1 MSFLNFLLLRHHK
14 LQGHVYVA
22 CEQIKYNGK
31 TCLFAGHWFSDK
43 TFSADGNKF
52 AADFEVFVL
61 LTLEKITK
69 FRVVVLGPRPIT
81 VA

>member
-22 CEQIKYNGK
+22 CEQIKRNGK
-31 TCLFAGHWFSDK
+31 TCLLAGHWFSDK
-43 TFSADGNKF
+43 TFSAEGSKF
-52 AADFEVFVL
+52 AADFEVFLL